1 MTFYPVLGGAVF
13 ALSLLGAIIL
23 YSVTR
28 KWYPVFYVLS
38 IALYIYTVGYVI
50 DVFDL
55 QKDFIFLVLLVSAG
69 VMLLVG
75 WYLNKRLRQGRKPA
89 RVEGLEPPQSP

>member
-1 MTFYPVLGGAVF
+1 MSSADFYPALGGAIF

-23 YSVTR
+23 YSVMR

-38 IALYIYTVGYVI
+38 IALYIYTVGYII
-50 DVFDL
+50 DVFEPR
-55 QKDFIFLVLLVSAG
+55 KDFIFLLLLVSAG

-75 WYLNKRLRQGRKPA
+75 WYLSRRLREARASPA
-89 RVEGLEPPQSP
+89 L